1 MGCSSANDVKA
12 FEVPST
18 AESKTITIIFK
29 LSTGEEYT
37 IQGKENEMFKNVLNK
52 FISEHREIDI
62 KTVNAFLNNNK
73 IDLYKTL
80 AENNI
85 TENNIIVLDIE
96 KSEHEDEDNIS
107 IEYNPENVIWIDP
120 NVDNDENTGYLKELN
135 SLGYN
140 VQCYK
145 NVDDGMEKVK
155 SIKFEST
162 KIIISGKL
170 YIQFVKLLIDNLNE
184 IYVIPKIIIFTR
196 NKELFIKSNKA
207 NEDLINHPFFNFGG
221 IRIIISDIIKFLKD
235 DITQNRVKKDRS
247 NEENEKNAEFLDN
260 RLKNKDN
267 VKLTFDYIDN
277 NQKLALPLLYN
288 SLIDST
294 NVDDIEKYTDLLY
307 SKYADSSYS
316 LRELLNH
323 IKSIYDVPLELL
335 CKYYA
340 RAYTIE
346 SDFYRDI
353 NNDLRE
359 NKTINYL
366 PFIKVLYEGVK
377 LKSLD
382 IATDSELYRGSKISL
397 DEINKIKGYLD
408 KNVPTNLPKAIVFS
422 KSFLSFSKERDIA
435 EGFLGSGPLP
445 DNLVRVLYILEKDE
459 NIDYSLSTHTDIEN
473 ISIFGSEKEVLFF
486 PFSPF
491 EIKSIKDVEGDETV
505 FEVRLFYL
513 GKYLKEIEKDV
524 NIVDLESEIPDS
536 EFKKQILEI
545 GLITK
550 DKITN
555 TKEMFENFKQFQN
568 NIQNN
573 KYKKFEVKDSPNMS
587 GSNMDFNNYN
597 KINILTRS
605 YNRTNTF
612 VKNKLNQ
619 SQMVNS
625 KGKTISYDESFSITT
640 IEEDEFHNIK
650 VININVPN
658 FIGEYMIPIWFEKG
672 QNIKFNTEGNY
683 RINNS
688 FQYHNSFGLK
698 SSMKFNYG
706 AIIARIGSGEP
717 FTLPSS
723 QYIYHS
729 DAEGPLYLKI
739 NFPKNIEIKPEGK
752 LKIKIYDGELLTRK
766 EIYDKIGWKEKSLKY
781 ANKKSTLTENDLT
794 VFINNLRM
802 NPMLFY
808 ESNIKDDK
816 INKTWTGKF
825 LEEMGKNNT
834 EYGIKDFTVNNELYG
849 FLNDYIELHEENM
862 KKNFTKKN
870 SIEKMKELKEFL
882 EFDLKEKINE
892 DVVVNCKII
901 KKSELKHIAM
911 QYLYDKVF
919 IPNIFKKEYN
929 SIAIKIKDNI
939 FDDSYLIILAITK
952 VENNENENQPKENDN

>member
-1 MGCSSANDVKA
+1 MGCSNANDVKA
-12 FEVPST
+12 KEVPST
-18 AESKTITIIFK
+18 LESKIITIIFK
-29 LSTGEEYT
+29 LSTGEEYS
-37 IQGKENEMFKNVLNK
+37 IQGKENEIFKNVLNK
-52 FISEHREIDI
+52 FISEHKEISF

-73 IDLYKTL
+73 IDLYKSL

-85 TENNIIVLDIE
+85 TENNLIVLEIE
-96 KSEHEDEDNIS
+96 KSEHEEEPKEEDNIS

-120 NVDNDENTGYLKELN
+120 NVDNYENTGYLKDLN

-140 VQCYK
+140 VKCYK

-155 SIKFEST
+155 SIKFENT

-221 IRIIISDIIKFLKD
+221 IRVIISDIIKFLKD
-235 DITQNRVKKDRS
+235 DITQNRVKRDRS

-260 RLKNKDN
+260 RLKTKDN
-267 VKLTFDYIDN
+267 AKLTFDYIDN
-277 NQKLALPLLYN
+277 NQKLALPLIYN

-307 SKYADSSYS
+307 SKYADSSCS
-316 LRELLNH
+316 LKELLNH

-353 NNDLRE
+353 NNDLRD

-377 LKSLD
+377 LKSLK

-445 DNLVRVLYILEKDE
+445 NNLVRVLYILEKDE

-473 ISIFGSEKEVLFF
+473 ISIFGNEKEVLFF

-524 NIVDLESEIPDS
+524 NIVDLESELPDS

-545 GLITK
+545 GLIEK
-550 DKITN
+550 DKIKN
-555 TKEMFENFKQFQN
+555 TKQMFEIFKQFQN
-568 NIQNN
+568 NVKNN
-573 KYKKFEVKDSPNMS
+573 KYKKFEVKDSPN
-587 GSNMDFNNYN
+587 NYN
-597 KINILTRS
+597 KTNFLTRS

-612 VKNKLNQ
+612 IKKKLNQ

-625 KGKTISYDESFSITT
+625 KGKTISFDERFSITT
-640 IEEDEFHNIK
+640 IEDEFPNVKI
-650 VININVPN
+650 ININIPN

-672 QNIKFNTEGNY
+672 QNIKFKTEGNY

-688 FQYHNSFGLK
+688 FQYHNSLGLK

-717 FTLPSS
+717 FMLPSS
-723 QYIYHS
+723 QFIYHS
-729 DAEGPLYLKI
+729 DTEGPLYLKI
-739 NFPKNIEIKPEGK
+739 NCPKNIEIKPEGK
-752 LKIKIYDGELLTRK
+752 LKIKVYDGELLTRK

-781 ANKKSTLTENDLT
+781 ANKKSTLAENDLT

-808 ESNIKDDK
+808 ESYIKDDK
-816 INKTWTGKF
+816 TNKTWTGKF
-825 LEEMGKNNT
+825 LEEMGINHT
-834 EYGIKDFTVNNELYG
+834 TYGIKDFTVNDELYG
-849 FLNDYIELHEENM
+849 YINDYIELNEEIM
-862 KKNFTKKN
+862 KKKFTKKN
-870 SIEKMKELKEFL
+870 SIEKMEELKEFL

-929 SIAIKIKDNI
+929 SIAIKIKDDI
-939 FDDSYLIILAITK
+939 FDDSFLIILAITK
-952 VENNENENQPKENDN
+952 VENNENENENQPNENDNN

>member
-1 MGCSSANDVKA
+1 MGCSNAKDLNA
-12 FEVPST
+12 IEVPST

-29 LSTGEEYT
+29 LLTGEEYT
-37 IQGKENEMFKNVLNK
+37 IQGKEKEIFKNVLNK
-52 FISEHREIDI
+52 FISEHNEFSI
-62 KTVNAFLNNNK
+62 KTVNAFLNDNK
-73 IDLYKTL
+73 IDLYKSL

-96 KSEHEDEDNIS
+96 KSEHEEEQGDEDNSS

-120 NVDNDENTGYLKELN
+120 NVDNDENTGYVKELN
-135 SLGYN
+135 SLGYD
-140 VQCYK
+140 VKCYK
-145 NVDDGMEKVK
+145 TVDDGMEKVK
-155 SIKFEST
+155 SIKFEDT

-170 YIQFVKLLIDNLNE
+170 YIQFIKLFIDNLNE

-196 NKELFIKSNKA
+196 NKKLFIKSNKD

-221 IRIIISDIIKFLKD
+221 IRVIISDIIKFLKD
-235 DITQNRVKKDRS
+235 EISQNRVKKDKS

-267 VKLTFDYIDN
+267 VKLTFDYIDS
-277 NQKLALPLLYN
+277 NQKLALPLIYN

-294 NVDDIEKYTDLLY
+294 TVDDIETYTDLLY

-316 LRELLNH
+316 LRELLDH

-335 CKYYA
+335 SKYYA
-340 RAYTIE
+340 RVYTIE

-353 NNDLRE
+353 NNDLRD

-377 LKSLD
+377 LKSLE

-408 KNVPTNLPKAIVFS
+408 KKVPTNLPKAIVFS
-422 KSFLSFSKERDIA
+422 KAFLSFSKERDIA

-445 DNLVRVLYILEKDE
+445 DGLVRVLYILEKDE

-491 EIKSIKDVEGDETV
+491 EIKSIKDVEGDEKL

-524 NIVDLESEIPDS
+524 NIVDLESELPDS

-545 GLITK
+545 GLIQK
-550 DKITN
+550 DKIKN
-555 TKEMFENFKQFQN
+555 TKQMFEIFKEFQN
-568 NIQNN
+568 NVRNN
-573 KYKKFEVKDSPNMS
+573 KYKKFEVKDN
-587 GSNMDFNNYN
+587 DYN
-597 KINILTRS
+597 KVNILTRS
-605 YNRTNTF
+605 YNRTNTY

-619 SQMVNS
+619 SQVGNS
-625 KGKTISYDESFSITT
+625 KVKTTSYEESFTITT
-640 IEEDEFHNIK
+640 IEDDKFHNTK

-658 FIGEYMIPIWFEKG
+658 FIGEYMIPIWFKKG
-672 QNIKFNTEGNY
+672 ENIKFKTEGNY

-688 FQYHNSFGLK
+688 FQYHNSLGLK

-723 QYIYHS
+723 QYIYYS
-729 DAEGPLYLKI
+729 NAEGPLYLKI

-752 LKIKIYDGELLTRK
+752 LKIEIYDGELLTRK

-781 ANKKSTLTENDLT
+781 ANKKSTLTENNLT

-802 NPMLFY
+802 HPILFY
-808 ESNIKDDK
+808 DSYIKDDK
-816 INKTWTGKF
+816 TNKTWTGKF
-825 LEEMGKNNT
+825 LEEMGINNT
-834 EYGIKDFTVNNELYG
+834 TYGNTDFTVNNELYG
-849 FLNDYIELHEENM
+849 YINDYIELNEEKM
-862 KKNFTKKN
+862 KKKFNKKN

-911 QYLYDKVF
+911 QYLYDKDF
-919 IPNIFKKEYN
+919 IPYIFKKEYN
-929 SIAIKIKDNI
+929 SIAIKIKDDI
-939 FDDSYLIILAITK
+939 FDDSDLIILAITK
-952 VENNENENQPKENDN
+952 VENNENENQPNENDN